1 MSDNNY
7 SDNIEDLISL
17 ELAGKTSASEKRYLH
32 DLIQNDEAVRKIWE
46 ERSAYHASMAPAYES
61 VDRKAAW
68 RDVASRT
75 ISRRR
80 PIYRA
85 IAATAA
91 ACVAA
96 VVLIYTFYPSKNTQT
111 FDHSAAH
118 LKLANG
124 EVIDLRSPQK
134 TIAIPNGVTVNNAN
148 RSLSYSGGPGSSEV
162 NELWAPAGSDYKIEL
177 SDGSEVWLNS
187 MTRLRFPFQ
196 FTGNTREITID
207 GEAYIKVAQNASKP
221 FIVHLPSGDVTVLGT
236 EFNVNTYERTAIALV
251 SGSVKVK
258 FSGESALVKP
268 GEQVVYD
275 GGLRANKFDREEV
288 LSWMQGLHMF
298 NNASL
303 EEIVKVLPRWY
314 GVEVV
319 LDNTSSAQSRFT
331 GYIDRNRPIAEF
343 LHEIKAT
350 SDADYYY
357 KDGVL
362 HFR

>member
-1 MSDNNY
+1 MTDNNY
-7 SDNIEDLISL
+7 SDIQDLISL
-17 ELAGKTSASEKRYLH
+17 ELAGQTSASEKEYLH

-46 ERSAYHASMAPAYES
+46 ERSAYHASMVPAYES
-61 VDRKAAW
+61 VNRKAAW
-68 RDVASRT
+68 KGVASRT
-75 ISRRR
+75 VSRRR
-80 PIYRA
+80 PVYRA
-85 IAATAA
+85 IAMSAAA
-91 ACVAA
+91 ACVTA
-96 VVLIYTFYPSKNTQT
+96 VVLIYTFYPSKNTKT

-134 TIAIPNGVTVNNAN
+134 TIIPNGTVTNGNN
-148 RSLSYSGGPGSSEV
+148 RSLTYSGGPASGEM

-177 SDGSEVWLNS
+177 SDGTEVWLNS

-207 GEAYIKVAQNASKP
+207 GEAYIKVAKNAAKP
-221 FIVHLPSGDVTVLGT
+221 FVVHLPTGDVTVLGT
-236 EFNVNTYERTAIALV
+236 EFNVSTYDHMAVALV
-251 SGSVKVK
+251 SGSVKVQV
-258 FSGESALVKP
+258 SGQSKVIKP
-268 GEQVVYD
+268 GEKVVYD
-275 GGLRANKFDREEV
+275 DGLRANKFDREEV

-331 GYIDRNRPIAEF
+331 GYIDRNRPISEF

-357 KDGVL
+357 KGDVL

>member
-1 MSDNNY
+1 MTDNNY
-7 SDNIEDLISL
+7 SDIQDLISL
-17 ELAGKTSASEKRYLH
+17 ELAGQTSASEKKYLH

-46 ERSAYHASMAPAYES
+46 ERSTYHASMAHAYES
-61 VDRKAAW
+61 VNRQAAW
-68 RDVASRT
+68 KGVASRT

-80 PIYRA
+80 PVYRA
-85 IAATAA
+85 IAVAAA
-91 ACVAA
+91 ACVVA
-96 VVLIYTFYPSKNTQT
+96 VISVYTFYPSKHTQT

-118 LKLANG
+118 LTLANG

-134 TIAIPNGVTVNNAN
+134 NIAIPNGATVSNVD
-148 RSLSYSGGPGSSEV
+148 RSLSYTGGPGSGEM

-177 SDGSEVWLNS
+177 SDGTEIWLNS

-196 FTGNTREITID
+196 FTGNTREIAIE
-207 GEAYIKVAQNASKP
+207 GEAYIKVAKDAAKP

-236 EFNVNTYERTAIALV
+236 AFNVNTYERTAVALV
-251 SGSVKVK
+251 QGSVQVK
-258 FSGESALVKP
+258 MQSQTILLKP
-268 GEQVVYD
+268 GEQAVYD
-275 GGLRANKFDREEV
+275 GSLITNKFEREEV
-288 LSWMQGLHMF
+288 LSWMEGLHMF

-303 EEIVKVLPRWY
+303 AEIVKVLPRWY

-319 LDNTSSAQSRFT
+319 LDDASTAQSRFT
-331 GYIDRNRPIAEF
+331 GYIDRKRPISEF

-350 SDADYYY
+350 TEADYYY

>member
-1 MSDNNY
+1 MTDNNY
-7 SDNIEDLISL
+7 SDIQDLISL
-17 ELAGKTSASEKRYLH
+17 ELAGQTSASEKGYLH

-46 ERSAYHASMAPAYES
+46 ERSAYHASMAHAYES
-61 VDRKAAW
+61 VNRKAAW
-68 RDVASRT
+68 KGVASRT
-75 ISRRR
+75 VSRRR
-80 PIYRA
+80 PVYRA
-85 IAATAA
+85 IVMSAAA
-91 ACVAA
+91 ACIAA
-96 VVLIYTFYPSKNTQT
+96 VVLIYTFYPSKDTQT

-134 TIAIPNGVTVNNAN
+134 TIIPNGAVTNSNN
-148 RSLSYSGGPGSSEV
+148 RSLTYSGGPASGEM

-177 SDGSEVWLNS
+177 SDGTEVWLNS

-196 FTGNTREITID
+196 FTGNTREITIE

-221 FIVHLPSGDVTVLGT
+221 FIVHSSSGDVTVLGT
-236 EFNVNTYERTAIALV
+236 EFNINTYDRFAVALV
-251 SGSVKVK
+251 SGSVKVQV
-258 FSGESALVKP
+258 SGKSAIVKP

-275 GGLRANKFDREEV
+275 DRLRTNKFDSEEV
-288 LSWMQGLHMF
+288 LSWMEGLHMF

-331 GYIDRNRPIAEF
+331 GYIDRKRPISEF